1 MVMHADTVVEML
13 GAVLGADGAAV
24 VVDSGFGSTA
34 QLPAGPGGR
43 VGAAGDWITL
53 AGPADAWRLRVHRQ
67 TVQSAAFAEEPAEPG
82 AAGDGGSQ
90 EYAFRLLN
98 RGGEDLLRAALPP
111 AAWRELR
118 DRYAG
123 TPDVRSI
130 VVTRAGPPGPASPD
144 LLLRC
149 LADLRDSDRVVFLL
163 ECGIASTEVFP
174 NVPLR
179 DPKLENGYLLLGEPF
194 REDVHLHLEVAHTT
208 HLRFAEDRRADGAV
222 RYTVNFLDWA
232 GRAKLIGNL
241 APSYRRRDGT
251 RVEADPDREQVF
263 RDLYRRYADHPGVQL
278 AVGEPL
284 RVREPAPAS

>member
-13 GAVLGADGAAV
+13 GAVLGTGGAAL

-34 QLPAGPGGR
+34 QLPAGPGSR
-43 VGAAGDWITL
+43 AGAAGDWITL
-53 AGPADAWRLRVHRQ
+53 AGPGDGWRIRVHRQ
-67 TVQSAAFAEEPAEPG
+67 TVHSAAFAEEPGESDG
-82 AAGDGGSQ
+82 TGGDGQ

-111 AAWRELR
+111 AAWRGLR
-118 DRYAG
+118 ERYAG

-130 VVTRAGPPGPASPD
+130 TVTREGPPGPASAD
-144 LLLRC
+144 LLLQC
-149 LADLRDSDRVVFLL
+149 LADLRESDRVVFLL

-208 HLRFAEDRRADGAV
+208 HLRFAEDRRADGAA
-222 RYTVNFLDWA
+222 RYTVNFVDWA

-263 RDLYRRYADHPGVQL
+263 RDLYRRYADQPGVQL

-284 RVREPAPAS
+284 RVPEPALAS